1 MPGLTVVATADVH
14 SPRYLSLLK
23 AGLVEAPKECS
34 LVVWAGDMVL
44 RGRLEALEPVVE
56 AFRRK
61 YPDTPIVAVFG
72 NEEYWGMEEAFREK
86 YPDVVWLDDEYRVF
100 DLDGTRVAVVGTRGA
115 LDRPTSWQRRNKPE
129 LWEVYAKRP
138 RLVEDLV
145 ARSRGEADLV
155 ILVSHYA
162 LTFKTVE
169 GEPRRIWPEMGS
181 RKMEEALRRSRP
193 DLAIHGHAHNAR
205 QTHVRI
211 DGVPVYNVS
220 LPAVKHLAVIGL
232 KRPVS
237 LVDFFQR
244 PG

>member
-23 AGLVEAPKECS
+23 AGLVEAPRECS

-44 RGRLEALEPVVE
+44 RGRLEALEPVLE
-56 AFRRK
+56 AFRKK
-61 YPDTPIVAVFG
+61 YPGTPIVAVFG
-72 NEEYWGMEEAFREK
+72 NEEYWGMEEAFREE
-86 YPDVVWLDDEYRVF
+86 YPDVVWLDDEYRVL
-100 DLDGTRVAVVGTRGA
+100 DLDGAKVAVVGTRGA

-138 RLVEDLV
+138 RVVEDLV
-145 ARSRGEADLV
+145 ARARGEADLV

-181 RKMEEALRRSRP
+181 RRMEETVRRSRP

-220 LPAVKHLAVIGL
+220 LPAMKHLAVIGL

-244 PG
+244 QS